1 MQRLTGTLDI
11 IYNTAALVLTVRAN
25 VDWSERQGFFI
36 CIMPWIAGALSF
48 FPAAVRHRIVIGGRR
63 GRPSE
68 SADCAAPP
76 SSGRVRCAGS
86 PLAVS
91 VRRTSRSRE
100 KKEKKTDYRVTPQ
113 QNTCSRSYLGLLLYF
128 YSSHKK

>member
-1 MQRLTGTLDI
+1 
-11 IYNTAALVLTVRAN
+11 
-25 VDWSERQGFFI
+25 
-36 CIMPWIAGALSF
+36 MPWIAGALSF

-91 VRRTSRSRE
+91 VRRTGRSRE
-100 KKEKKTDYRVTPQ
+100 KKEKKNRL
-113 QNTCSRSYLGLLLYF
+113 SRYATTKHLFKVVSRIIIVFLF
-128 YSSHKK
+128 IT